1 MFSWKSI
8 PLLLSFLFSLTLST
22 SAQEVVDLIAEA
34 SCECIEE
41 LEDVSDFAGAA
52 ETCIQ
57 QAIFSNLAPILEEFD
72 LDITDEDEATR
83 IGEQIG
89 MEVGLKLVS
98 DCPSFMEMMMASEEF
113 EGELMDYEGDYNSS
127 APDNSESVT
136 GTFLGEKVTK
146 GGFSYL
152 IVEDEYGDKSEF
164 LWMNPFS
171 GDELVNEDLEGQ
183 QVTLTWKPAYIRN
196 GKEGEYIKTKV
207 ISGIED

>member
-1 MFSWKSI
+1 MLSWKSI
-8 PLLLSFLFSLTLST
+8 ILLLSFLFSFSLSG
-22 SAQEVVDLIAEA
+22 SAQEVIDLIAEA

-41 LEDVSDFAGAA
+41 LEDVSDFAAAA

-83 IGEQIG
+83 IGEKIG

-98 DCPSFMEMMMASEEF
+98 DCASFMEMMLAVD
-113 EGELMDYEGDYNSS
+113 ELEDYEEGYETV
-127 APDNSESVT
+127 APDNSETVT

-152 IVEDEYGDKSEF
+152 IIEDEYGDESEF
-164 LWMNPFS
+164 LWMNPFT
-171 GDELVNEDLEGQ
+171 GDENVNQDLEGKK
-183 QVTLTWKPAYIRN
+183 VILTWKPAYIRN

-207 ISGIED
+207 ISGLEI

>member
-1 MFSWKSI
+1 MLSWKSI
-8 PLLLSFLFSLTLST
+8 ILLLSFLFSFSLSG
-22 SAQEVVDLIAEA
+22 SAQEVIDLIAEA

-41 LEDVSDFAGAA
+41 LEDVSDFAAAA

-83 IGEQIG
+83 IGEKIG

-98 DCPSFMEMMMASEEF
+98 DCESFMEMMLAVD
-113 EGELMDYEGDYNSS
+113 ELEDYEEGYETV
-127 APDNSESVT
+127 APDNSETVT

-152 IVEDEYGDKSEF
+152 IIEDEYGDESEF
-164 LWMNPFS
+164 LWMNPFT
-171 GDELVNEDLEGQ
+171 GDENVNQDLEGKK
-183 QVTLTWKPAYIRN
+183 VILTWKPAYIRN

-207 ISGIED
+207 ISGLDHV

>member
-8 PLLLSFLFSLTLST
+8 PLLLSLLFSLALST

-41 LEDVSDFAGAA
+41 LEDVSDFAAAA
-52 ETCIQ
+52 EICIQ

-89 MEVGLKLVS
+89 MDVGLKLVS
-98 DCPSFMEMMMASEEF
+98 DCPSFMEMMMASD
-113 EGELMDYEGDYNSS
+113 ELEDGFIDYEDESGQS
-127 APDNSESVT
+127 APDNSETVT

-152 IVEDEYGDKSEF
+152 IVEDEYGDKGEF

-171 GDELVNEDLEGQ
+171 GDELVNEALEGKKIS
-183 QVTLTWKPAYIRN
+183 LTWKPAYIRN

-207 ISGIED
+207 VSGIEN

>member
-1 MFSWKSI
+1 MQSWKSI
-8 PLLLSFLFSLTLST
+8 PLLLSFLFLLSVSL
-22 SAQEVVDLIAEA
+22 SAQEVVELIAEA

-41 LEDVSDFAGAA
+41 LEDVSDFAAAA

-83 IGEQIG
+83 IGEKIG
-89 MEVGLKLVS
+89 MDVGLKLVS
-98 DCPSFMEMMMASEEF
+98 DCPSFMEMMMASDELEDEF
-113 EGELMDYEGDYNSS
+113 ADYESS
-127 APDNSESVT
+127 YGEPVPDNSERVT

-152 IVEDEYGDKSEF
+152 IIEDEYGDKAEF

-171 GDELVNEDLEGQ
+171 GDELVNQALEGKKI
-183 QVTLTWKPAYIRN
+183 TLIWKPAYIRN
-196 GKEGEYIKTKV
+196 GKEAEYVKTKV
-207 ISGIED
+207 ISGLEN